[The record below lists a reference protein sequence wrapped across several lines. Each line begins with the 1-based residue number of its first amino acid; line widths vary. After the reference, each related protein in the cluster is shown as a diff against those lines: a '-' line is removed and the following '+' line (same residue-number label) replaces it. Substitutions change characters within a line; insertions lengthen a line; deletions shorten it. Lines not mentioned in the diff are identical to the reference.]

1 MKRGLLIFCLL
12 AGLLLPCLLPVLN
25 FSVAAATTDEEE
37 PLPEETAEYRKDTI
51 IMTETTS
58 MASASSGDSSRWNK
72 VWPAST
78 GNSYYIIGEDGKKT
92 QVFIYDPLDKTRTA
106 GFARY
111 APQEKQAAFS
121 LGNNKLSANS
131 NLLISAEILLP
142 GEAQSETATSP
153 LSMGAELFGTTLFT
167 MTEDGDRY
175 GIDFGSGMVGSAP
188 KGVWLRVV
196 LSYNATTKSARAA
209 IKGELMDANDAP
221 CEMLDA
227 ENIACALANSNMF
240 RYTCSIPAKTSDD
253 MPESGF
259 YQRTS
264 IRIPGDMYL
273 LSAGLKAIEG
283 DTALNTSRDGDLT
296 LTFTHDIDSSKLDI
310 SKIRVTDK
318 DGNALP
324 VTSIRQPIA
333 QTNCLVLNFA
343 SDPLP
348 KFTTVLVH
356 YDAGVT
362 DFAGQS
368 LLGDAY
374 AAVDVYGDKGD
385 LRPKM
390 PIVEIPEEKHIMPDV
405 YNTGYR
411 CSGNELEPLLEK
423 YPLLKDHLGYGGHP
437 TTVNISDNVA
447 KAYNYR
453 FEKFTY
459 TGSLRFTGTHPI
471 TIEDAYLHCEK
482 QHYAIENIGTAYLT
496 ISYLEGTGSQSSFIQ
511 GGNMKLSHIYLHDV
525 GGDHMKAGPNQWLEY
540 SYFRDG
546 GTHNPQAHADC
557 IQFSGTP
564 SQITDNIVIIG
575 NRMDIP
581 PLLWD
586 HTANSTLF
594 FKTEGYSAGYTNV
607 QMIGNWLNGGGFTAY
622 LTIDSST
629 EVGVNNTRYI
639 TFKDN
644 MFGYGGRW
652 GSIAWGKKYW
662 PDGDAIIGYG
672 GEFSNN
678 DYVKTLDV
686 GSVLLRD
693 SDGTVQTDLAGVR
706 GGTLTM
712 DVHFANYLRVARQY
726 RIAVRVIAGDGTV
739 LAVKTAD
746 GNIRKYIHYDEYATP
761 DNIEDMLDEDGKPI
775 TYVDGQG
782 NVGYYRRLINLPDLP
797 EDVLGSITLSGLP
810 DDLSGCRAEVVV
822 YDTTGGASTE
832 VRKVDFIASGTYGLP
847 LAIEGASLTLTARPE
862 INFYVAASEL
872 AKLPAGA
879 TLYLTDGDGGRYVG
893 TLRDGYM
900 IFSVRDI
907 LVSDMGRE
915 REYRLQYRL
924 ADGDGTLFTSRLPVT
939 YSPLTYA
946 IRMYQKTA
954 ADDSSKQ
961 EALRSL
967 LVAMV
972 QYAEAAGSA
981 GAKARFA
988 SETGYAFGDGEVGDY
1003 AAIRAKAAKIAVDF
1017 DSAAGSIASVGA
1029 TLGSSIDLVLSMS
1042 DARYT
1047 SLTASIGGE
1056 QLIASVNGTEA
1067 TVSGLWASDLYGV
1080 ITFTFSGEGV
1090 DTVTATLTVAH
1101 FLDGHTGG
1109 KNATLARATA
1119 LYMEAVLFYVN
1130 P

>member
-12 AGLLLPCLLPVLN
+12 AGLLLPCLLPVLH

-37 PLPEETAEYRKDTI
+37 PLPEETAEYREDTI
-51 IMTETTS
+51 LMTEAQS
-58 MASASSGDSSRWNK
+58 CMSASSGQSYRWNSTH
-72 VWPAST
+72 PA
-78 GNSYYIIGEDGKKT
+78 GAGDKA
-92 QVFIYDPLDKTRTA
+92 DPLDANRKVGFVSYARQTA
-106 GFARY
+106 ASKFPLRY
-111 APQEKQAAFS
+111 AR
-121 LGNNKLSANS
+121 LSAENDLLLSS
-131 NLLISAEILLP
+131 NLLLP
-142 GEAQSETATSP
+142 GAAQSGEASSP
-153 LSMGAELFGTTLFT
+153 ASLQMYLFGTTLFT
-167 MTEDGDRY
+167 MTEDGERY
-175 GIDFGSGMVGSAP
+175 EVEFADGTVGSAP
-188 KGVWLRVV
+188 KGAWLRIV
-196 LSYNATTKSARAA
+196 LSYDAATKSARVTM
-209 IKGELMDANDAP
+209 KGELTDANGAA

-227 ENIACALANSNMF
+227 KNI
-240 RYTCSIPAKTSDD
+240 TCSLKDQVTFQYLCFVPAKTEEDVA
-253 MPESGF
+253 PCGF
-259 YQRTS
+259 YQVTS
-264 IRIPGDMYL
+264 IRIPGDMYF
-273 LSAGLKAIEG
+273 LSAGLEAIVG
-283 DTALNTSRDGDLT
+283 DTALNTHRDGDLT
-296 LTFTHDIDSSKLDI
+296 LTFTHDIDPSKLDL
-310 SKIRVTDK
+310 SAIRVTDTE
-318 DGNALP
+318 GNELP
-324 VTSIRQPIA
+324 VSGITHSGRNLNRI
-333 QTNCLVLNFA
+333 VLNFA

-368 LLGDAY
+368 LLGDTY

-411 CSGNELEPLLEK
+411 CSENELEPLLEK

-437 TTVNISDNVA
+437 TTVNISDKVA
-447 KAYNYR
+447 EAYNYH

-471 TIEDAYLHCEK
+471 TIEDAFLHCET

-746 GNIRKYIHYDEYATP
+746 GNIRKYIHYNEYATP
-761 DNIEDMLDEDGKPI
+761 DNIEDMLDEDGNPI

-782 NVGYYRRLINLPDLP
+782 KVGRYQRLINLPDLP

-847 LAIEGASLTLTARPE
+847 LAIEGASLTLNARPE

-893 TLRDGYM
+893 TIRDGYM

-907 LVSDMGRE
+907 PVSDMGRE

-924 ADGDGTLFTSRLPVT
+924 ADGDGTLFTSRLSVT

-972 QYAEAAGSA
+972 QYVEAAGST

-1056 QLIASVNGTEA
+1056 QLTVSVNGTEA

-1119 LYMEAVLFYVN
+1119 LYMEAVLSYVK

>member
-25 FSVAAATTDEEE
+25 FSVSAATDDMEEE
-37 PLPEETAEYRKDTI
+37 PLPEETAEFTEDTVL
-51 IMTETTS
+51 MTEAQS
-58 MASASSGDSSRWNK
+58 CMSASSGQSYRWNSTH
-72 VWPAST
+72 PA
-78 GNSYYIIGEDGKKT
+78 GAGDKA
-92 QVFIYDPLDKTRTA
+92 DPLDANRKVGFVSYARQTA
-106 GFARY
+106 ASKFPLRY
-111 APQEKQAAFS
+111 AR
-121 LGNNKLSANS
+121 LSAEND
-131 NLLISAEILLP
+131 LLLSSDLLLP
-142 GEAQSETATSP
+142 GAAQSGEASSP
-153 LSMGAELFGTTLFT
+153 ASLQMYLFGTTLFT
-167 MTEDGDRY
+167 MTEDGERY
-175 GIDFGSGMVGSAP
+175 EVEFADGTVGSAP
-188 KGVWLRVV
+188 KGAWLRIV
-196 LSYNATTKSARAA
+196 LSYDAATKSARVTM
-209 IKGELMDANDAP
+209 KGELTDANGAA

-227 ENIACALANSNMF
+227 KNI
-240 RYTCSIPAKTSDD
+240 TCSLKDQVTFQYLCFVPAKTEEDVA
-253 MPESGF
+253 PCGF
-259 YQRTS
+259 YQVTS
-264 IRIPGDMYL
+264 IRIPGDMYF
-273 LSAGLKAIEG
+273 LSAGLEAIEG
-283 DTALNTSRDGDLT
+283 DTALNTHRDGDLT
-296 LTFTHDIDSSKLDI
+296 LTFTHDIDPSKLDL
-310 SKIRVTDK
+310 SAIRVTDTE
-318 DGNALP
+318 GNELP
-324 VTSIRQPIA
+324 VSGITHSGRNLNRI
-333 QTNCLVLNFA
+333 VLNFA

-348 KFTTVLVH
+348 KFTTVLVY

-368 LLGDAY
+368 LLGDTY

-411 CSGNELEPLLEK
+411 CSENELEPLLEK

-437 TTVNISDNVA
+437 TTVNISDKVA
-447 KAYNYR
+447 EAYNYR

-471 TIEDAYLHCEK
+471 TIEDAFLHCET

-726 RIAVRVIAGDGTV
+726 RIAVRVLAGDGTV

-761 DNIEDMLDEDGKPI
+761 NNIEDMLDEDGNPI

-822 YDTTGGASTE
+822 YDTTGGVSTE

-893 TLRDGYM
+893 TIRDGYM

-907 LVSDMGRE
+907 PVSDMGRE

-924 ADGDGTLFTSRLPVT
+924 ADGDGTLFTSRLSVT

-946 IRMYQKTA
+946 IRMYQKAA
-954 ADDSSKQ
+954 ADNSSKQ

-972 QYAEAAGSA
+972 QYAEAAGST

-1003 AAIRAKAAKIAVDF
+1003 AAIRAKAANIAVNF

-1029 TLGSSIDLVLSMS
+1029 TLGSSIDLVLSML

-1101 FLDGHTGG
+1101 FLDGHSGG

-1119 LYMEAVLFYVN
+1119 LYMEAGLSYVN

>member
-25 FSVAAATTDEEE
+25 FSAAAATTEDTETE
-37 PLPEETAEYRKDTI
+37 PLPEETQEYREDTFL
-51 IMTETTS
+51 MTEASSLMSASSNATYRWSGTHPGS
-58 MASASSGDSSRWNK
+58 AGSVKDPLDANRDVAFASYTLQASASSFTVRTKHLSSE
-72 VWPAST
+72 
-78 GNSYYIIGEDGKKT
+78 NSY
-92 QVFIYDPLDKTRTA
+92 
-106 GFARY
+106 
-111 APQEKQAAFS
+111 
-121 LGNNKLSANS
+121 
-131 NLLISAEILLP
+131 LISDQILLP
-142 GEAQSETATSP
+142 GTEQAGLMTSP
-153 LSMGAELFGTTLFT
+153 TELSATLFGTTLIT
-167 MTEDGDRY
+167 LTEDGDRY
-175 GIDFGSGMVGSAP
+175 AVKLADGTTGSAP
-188 KGVWLRVV
+188 KGDWMRLTIF
-196 LSYNATTKSARAA
+196 YDAATSSARVALLGTL
-209 IKGELMDANDAP
+209 KDTNGVTCKELRSVSVR
-221 CEMLDA
+221 
-227 ENIACALANSNMF
+227 CALTNTNIF
-240 RYTCSIPAKTSDD
+240 NYKCSTPAKTADSL
-253 MPESGF
+253 PAGGF
-259 YQRTS
+259 YHRTS

-283 DTALNTSRDGDLT
+283 DTALNTRRDGDLT

-324 VTSIRQPIA
+324 VTSIRQSVT
-333 QTNCLVLNFA
+333 QMDCLILNFA
-343 SDPLP
+343 SNPLP

-356 YDAGVT
+356 FDAGVT

-411 CSGNELEPLLEK
+411 CSENELEPLLEK

-437 TTVNISDNVA
+437 TTVNISDKVA
-447 KAYNYR
+447 EAYNYH

-471 TIEDAYLHCEK
+471 TIEDAFLHCET
-482 QHYAIENIGTAYLT
+482 QHYAIENVGTAYLT

-607 QMIGNWLNGGGFTAY
+607 QMIGNWLNGGGYTAY

-629 EVGVNNTRYI
+629 EVGVANTRYI

-662 PDGDAIIGYG
+662 PDGDAIVGYG

-726 RIAVRVIAGDGTV
+726 CIAVRVIAGDGTV

-782 NVGYYRRLINLPDLP
+782 NIGYYRRLINLPDLP

-879 TLYLTDGDGGRYVG
+879 TLYLIDGDGGRYVG

-907 LVSDMGRE
+907 PVSDMGRE

-924 ADGDGTLFTSRLPVT
+924 ADGDGTLFTSRLSVT

-972 QYAEAAGSA
+972 QYVEAAGST

-1003 AAIRAKAAKIAVDF
+1003 AAIRAKAAKIAVNF

-1029 TLGSSIDLVLSMS
+1029 TLGSSIDLVLSIS

>member
-12 AGLLLPCLLPVLN
+12 AGLLLPCLLPVLH

-37 PLPEETAEYRKDTI
+37 PLPEETQEYREDTI
-51 IMTETTS
+51 LMTEDSST
-58 MASASSGDSSRWNK
+58 MSASSVAANRWSGTH
-72 VWPAST
+72 PA
-78 GNSYYIIGEDGKKT
+78 GAGPHK
-92 QVFIYDPLDKTRTA
+92 DPLDAGRTV
-106 GFARY
+106 GFVQY
-111 APQEKQAAFS
+111 APQDKASSFTVRYNQ
-121 LGNNKLSANS
+121 LSSAKDY
-131 NLLISAEILLP
+131 LISDQILLP
-142 GEAQSETATSP
+142 GAAQTELATSP
-153 LSMGAELFGTTLFT
+153 TALSAFLFGTMLLR

-175 GIDFGSGMVGSAP
+175 ALTFADGTTGSAP
-188 KGVWLRVV
+188 KGAWMRLILTYDAATASAAVTLVGDLTDAGGNACTE
-196 LSYNATTKSARAA
+196 LSVAGVK
-209 IKGELMDANDAP
+209 
-221 CEMLDA
+221 
-227 ENIACALANSNMF
+227 CALSNPDTF
-240 RYTCSIPAKTSDD
+240 HYKCEVPVKTSDD
-253 MPESGF
+253 MPGCGF
-259 YQRTS
+259 YHRTS

-283 DTALNTSRDGDLT
+283 DTALNTHRDGDLT
-296 LTFTHDIDSSKLDI
+296 LTFTHDIDSSKLDV

-368 LLGDAY
+368 LLGDTY

-411 CSGNELEPLLEK
+411 CSENELEPLLEK

-437 TTVNISDNVA
+437 TTVNISDKVA
-447 KAYNYR
+447 AAYNYH

-471 TIEDAYLHCEK
+471 TIEDAFLHCET

-525 GGDHMKAGPNQWLEY
+525 GGDHMKAGSNQWLEY

-581 PLLWD
+581 SLLWD

-761 DNIEDMLDEDGKPI
+761 NNIEDMLDEDGNPI

-810 DDLSGCRAEVVV
+810 DDLSSCRAEVVV

-893 TLRDGYM
+893 TIRDGYM

-907 LVSDMGRE
+907 PVSDMGRE

-924 ADGDGTLFTSRLPVT
+924 ADGDGTLFTSRLSVT

-954 ADDSSKQ
+954 ADGSSKQ

-967 LVAMV
+967 LIAMV
-972 QYAEAAGSA
+972 QYVEAAGST

-1003 AAIRAKAAKIAVDF
+1003 AAIRAKAARIAVDF

-1056 QLIASVNGTEA
+1056 QLTVSVNGTEA

-1080 ITFTFSGEGV
+1080 ITFTFSGDGV

-1109 KNATLARATA
+1109 ENATLARATA
-1119 LYMEAVLFYVN
+1119 LYMESVLSYVK

>member
-25 FSVAAATTDEEE
+25 FSVSAATDDMEEE
-37 PLPEETAEYRKDTI
+37 PLPEETAEFTEDTVL
-51 IMTETTS
+51 MTEAQS
-58 MASASSGDSSRWNK
+58 CMSASSGQSYRWNSTH
-72 VWPAST
+72 PA
-78 GNSYYIIGEDGKKT
+78 GAGDKA
-92 QVFIYDPLDKTRTA
+92 DPLDANRKVGFVSYARQTA
-106 GFARY
+106 ASKFPLRY
-111 APQEKQAAFS
+111 AR
-121 LGNNKLSANS
+121 LSAEND
-131 NLLISAEILLP
+131 LLLSSDLLLP
-142 GEAQSETATSP
+142 GAAQSGEASSP
-153 LSMGAELFGTTLFT
+153 ASLQMYLFGTTLFT
-167 MTEDGDRY
+167 MTEDGERY
-175 GIDFGSGMVGSAP
+175 EVEFADGTVGSAP
-188 KGVWLRVV
+188 KGAWLRIV
-196 LSYNATTKSARAA
+196 LSYDAATKSARVTM
-209 IKGELMDANDAP
+209 KGELTDANGAA

-227 ENIACALANSNMF
+227 KNI
-240 RYTCSIPAKTSDD
+240 TCSLKDQVTFQYLCFVPAKTEEDVA
-253 MPESGF
+253 PCGF
-259 YQRTS
+259 YQVTS
-264 IRIPGDMYL
+264 IRIPGDMYF
-273 LSAGLKAIEG
+273 LSAGLEAIEG
-283 DTALNTSRDGDLT
+283 DTALNTHRDGDLT
-296 LTFTHDIDSSKLDI
+296 LTFTHDIDPSKLDL
-310 SKIRVTDK
+310 SAIRVTDTE
-318 DGNALP
+318 GNELP
-324 VTSIRQPIA
+324 VSGITHSGRNLNRI
-333 QTNCLVLNFA
+333 VLNFA

-348 KFTTVLVH
+348 KFTTVLVY

-368 LLGDAY
+368 LLGDTH

-411 CSGNELEPLLEK
+411 CSENELEPLLEK

-437 TTVNISDNVA
+437 TTVNISDKVA
-447 KAYNYR
+447 EAYNYR

-471 TIEDAYLHCEK
+471 TIEDAFLHCET

-726 RIAVRVIAGDGTV
+726 RIAVRVLAGDGTV

-761 DNIEDMLDEDGKPI
+761 NNIEDMLDEDGNPI

-822 YDTTGGASTE
+822 YDTTGGAATE

-893 TLRDGYM
+893 TIRDGYM

-907 LVSDMGRE
+907 PVSDMGRE

-924 ADGDGTLFTSRLPVT
+924 ADGDGTLFTSRLSVT

-946 IRMYQKTA
+946 IRMYQKAA
-954 ADDSSKQ
+954 ADNSSKQ

-972 QYAEAAGSA
+972 QYAEAAGST

-1056 QLIASVNGTEA
+1056 QLTVSVNGTEA

-1080 ITFTFSGEGV
+1080 ITFTFSGDGV

-1119 LYMEAVLFYVN
+1119 LYMEAVLSYVK